1 MALRHSVI
9 GVMAIS
15 LIGQAVFSAGIIE
28 SDRGAHGGNLSPAHP
43 LVNSHVNSQIQNMFV
58 DGIYKVTSDLSLFAT
73 RILGVE
79 DIEPEDLE
87 GVTFDYP
94 AGEKI
99 HLEQVFDPQMGVL
112 YKLTA
117 VVNPDEDQFP
127 TQILLT
133 PEQLKDAKIEFIRD
147 GSVATL
153 EQEYSPYEETEVA
166 AAGGGQARRRTGKK
180 IGSCYKM
187 VKQYL
192 LRKGMVRTYL
202 PGGSAYMAAGILP
215 RHGFSKTGSGP
226 GGAKINDVC
235 VYRGGWHGHGHI
247 EVRVAGGWYYGPTSR
262 NAIRG
267 RTFIGCFRKN

>member
-1 MALRHSVI
+1 MALRHSMI
-9 GVMAIS
+9 GVVAIS
-15 LIGQAVFSAGIIE
+15 LIGQAVFSAGNAE
-28 SDRGAHGGNLSPAHP
+28 SDFATIGSVVGSPKV
-43 LVNSHVNSQIQNMFV
+43 LVNSNVQKMFV
-58 DGIYKVTSDLSLFAT
+58 DGIYKVKADTSLFAT
-73 RILGVE
+73 KIVGVE
-79 DIEPEDLE
+79 DLELEDLE

-99 HLEQVFDPQMGVL
+99 HIQQVFDPQFGAL

-117 VVNPDEDQFP
+117 IVNPDEDQFP
-127 TQILLT
+127 TVILLT
-133 PEQLKDAKIEFIRD
+133 ADQLKDAQIEYLRD

-153 EQEYSPYEETEVA
+153 EQEYSPYDETDVA
-166 AAGGGQARRRTGKK
+166 AARSGQPRRRAGKK

-215 RHGFSKTGSGP
+215 RHGFSRTGTGP
-226 GGAKINDVC
+226 GGAQINDVC

-262 NAIRG
+262 NSMKG

>member
-1 MALRHSVI
+1 MAFRHSVI

-15 LIGQAVFSAGIIE
+15 MMGQVVFSAG
-28 SDRGAHGGNLSPAHP
+28 NLETEVRANGSGSPTSS
-43 LVNSHVNSQIQNMFV
+43 LVNSSIQNMYV
-58 DGIYKVTSDLSLFAT
+58 DGIYKVIADTSLFAT

-79 DIEPEDLE
+79 DIETEDLAD
-87 GVTFDYP
+87 VTFDYP
-94 AGEKI
+94 AGEKVHI
-99 HLEQVFDPQMGVL
+99 EQVFDPQLGSL

-127 TQILLT
+127 NVILLT
-133 PEQLKDAKIEFIRD
+133 AEQLKDAKIEYVRD

-153 EQEYSPYEETEVA
+153 EQEYSPYEDTNVA
-166 AAGGGQARRRTGKK
+166 AARGGQARRRSGKK

-192 LRKGMVRTYL
+192 LRKGMVKTYL

-215 RHGFSKTGSGP
+215 RHGFSRTGTSP
-226 GGAKINDVC
+226 SGAKINDVC

-262 NAIRG
+262 NSMRG